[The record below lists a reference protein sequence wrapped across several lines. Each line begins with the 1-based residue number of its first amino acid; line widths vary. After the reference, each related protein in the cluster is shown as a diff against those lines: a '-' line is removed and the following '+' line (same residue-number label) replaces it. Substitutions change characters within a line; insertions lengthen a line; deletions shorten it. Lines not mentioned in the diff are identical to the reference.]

1 MARLLGMSD
10 THYQRY
16 ERDPAMMSARKPPKR
31 IVQLVQAFNEGYRP
45 KGWPRKHRAKA
56 KLRLVRDFLS
66 AKLQS
71 RNVTMTDKAIDV
83 AALLRD
89 FATSQARIE
98 RLEAALRLYASDCD
112 SDGNTATCGCIR
124 NLCCMTARAALKDD
138 PA

>member
-1 MARLLGMSD
+1 
-10 THYQRY
+10 
-16 ERDPAMMSARKPPKR
+16 
-31 IVQLVQAFNEGYRP
+31 
-45 KGWPRKHRAKA
+45 
-56 KLRLVRDFLS
+56 
-66 AKLQS
+66 
-71 RNVTMTDKAIDV
+71 MTDKAIDV